1 MAVSVRG
8 TVRKSNAS
16 GLGVVTDVTA
26 LNIQSGDRVFC
37 LMRKE
42 PNTPT
47 LAQLAASNPW
57 GTYARTFTL
66 VTNSRVEQANATTHS
81 LCLLARTA
89 TEAETEYTINW
100 ASGNGG
106 RTELIYF
113 VLDGLA
119 GSADVETI
127 ATAASTV
134 TGTSPTL
141 SAATT
146 SWVGELIVNAV
157 AKSATTDDWTPDT
170 DWTTLF
176 SVTDQ
181 NLYGQYR
188 TFGAA
193 GTDTGEMSPTAN
205 VASHWTALAVRFKPA
220 AVASTSRRRR
230 RGRLSRIPT
239 LRRFGR

>member
-1 MAVSVRG
+1 MAVSIRG
-8 TVRKSNAS
+8 TVRKTNAS
-16 GLGVVTDVTA
+16 GLGVVTDVSA
-26 LNIQSGDRVFC
+26 LNIQAGDRVFC

-42 PNTPT
+42 PNTAT
-47 LAQLAASNPW
+47 LSNLAASNPW
-57 GTYARTFTL
+57 GTYARTFSL
-66 VTNSRVEQANATTHS
+66 VTNSRVEQANATAQS

-89 TEAETEYTINW
+89 TEAEAEYTINW

-113 VLDGLA
+113 VLNGLA
-119 GSADVETI
+119 GSSDVETI

-141 SAATT
+141 AAATT
-146 SWVGELIVNAV
+146 VWAGELVINAV

-181 NLYGQYR
+181 NLYAQYR

-193 GTDTGEMSPTAN
+193 GSDTGEMSPTAN

-220 AVASTSRRRR
+220 ATASTTRWRR
-230 RGRLSRIPT
+230 RGRLHRIPT
-239 LRRFGR
+239 LGRFGR